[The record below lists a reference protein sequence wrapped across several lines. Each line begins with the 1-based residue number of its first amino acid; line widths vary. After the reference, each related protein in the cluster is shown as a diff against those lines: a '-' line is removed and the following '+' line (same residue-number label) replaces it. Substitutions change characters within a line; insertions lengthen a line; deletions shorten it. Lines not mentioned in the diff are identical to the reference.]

1 MRAIVRRLSIIIA
14 LAAACLMLAGA
25 LSFVRIRTDMT
36 EFLPAGTTPAAR
48 LILAEARTGTASGL
62 IFIGLEN
69 ADIADLARIS
79 RAMAAT
85 LGASDLFQTVA
96 GGQAALPPEQTDALF
111 ARRYL
116 LGPADWSEPGLHTG
130 LERLLRQL
138 QGSAAPLATRFGLE
152 DPTGAFVTA
161 IRPWAAGSAVR
172 AIDGAWFAPD
182 HDRALLLVRTKAGGM
197 DIPVQE
203 AATAAIEHA
212 FAAARP
218 GPARLLVAGP
228 AIFARDSARAIR
240 GDVERIS
247 ILSTLLVVLLL
258 WWRFRQPLVI
268 AAIAAPVIASV
279 AVAALAVQLIFGSV
293 HGVALGFG
301 ATMLG
306 IAVDYPVLMIGHRKR
321 GEPAPATRARIARA
335 FVLAVATA
343 TIGLAALV
351 FSGFPG
357 LAQLGTF
364 AATGLVTCA
373 GLTWV
378 GLPPLI
384 VAANLAPT
392 SAGDPAWLPRLER
405 LRRYRALLV
414 VPIAAALIFLILRGG
429 PRWQTDLAALSP
441 IPDASRA
448 LDRTLRTDL
457 GAGDTG
463 QFLLVRGLDPQSVL
477 EQQEALFPALDR
489 LVAAHGLAGYDAAA
503 RLLPSIATQRA
514 RQAALPSQDAL
525 SRDLTAAAADLPFRP
540 TAFAAFR
547 AAVEASRTLSPLAP
561 ADLDGTP
568 LATRLDPLLQHNGDG
583 WRGLILLHGLTDPVG
598 LPPGAPFIDLRGELG
613 AILAAYTGRAWQWLG
628 LSLAAILVLLIAG
641 LQDAAMAG
649 RTLAAIGTAL
659 LLSIALL
666 TAFGTELS
674 LIHLVA
680 LQLVA
685 GVGLD
690 YALFFARRQLDAE
703 ERARTIRTLI
713 TCNAMTLLTFG
724 LLATSQTPILRD
736 LGITIALGA
745 ALALGCAFLITG
757 QAPPP
762 RS

>member
-1 MRAIVRRLSIIIA
+1 
-14 LAAACLMLAGA
+14 MLAGT
-25 LSFVRIRTDMT
+25 LSFVTIRTDMT
-36 EFLPAGTTPAAR
+36 EFLPAGTTPTAR

-62 IFIGLEN
+62 IFIGIEN
-69 ADIADLARIS
+69 AEIADLARIS
-79 RAMAAT
+79 RAMVAT

-96 GGQAALPPEQTDALF
+96 GGQAALPPGQIEALF
-111 ARRYL
+111 SCRYL

-138 QGSAAPLATRFGLE
+138 QGSAAPLASRFGLE
-152 DPTGAFVTA
+152 DPTGAFIAA
-161 IRPWAAGSAVR
+161 IKPWAAGSAVR

-197 DIPVQE
+197 DIPAQE
-203 AATAAIEHA
+203 AATAAIERA

-247 ILSTLLVVLLL
+247 ILSTLLVAGLL

-343 TIGLAALV
+343 TIGLAAMV

-405 LRRYRALLV
+405 LRRYRPLLL
-414 VPIAAALIFLILRGG
+414 VPIAAALVFFIIRGG

-463 QFLLVRGLDPQSVL
+463 QFLLVRGPDPQSVL

-514 RQAALPSQDAL
+514 RQAALPAQESL
-525 SRDLTAAAADLPFRP
+525 VRNLTVATADLPFRP
-540 TAFAAFR
+540 SAFAPFL
-547 AAVEASRTLSPLAP
+547 AAVEASRNLPPMTP

-568 LATRLDPLLQHNGDG
+568 LAARFDPLLQRSGEG
-583 WRGLILLHGLTDPVG
+583 WRGLILLHGLNNAAG
-598 LPPGAPFIDLRGELG
+598 LPPDTPFIDLRGELG
-613 AILAAYTGRAWQWLG
+613 TILAGYTGRAWQWLG
-628 LSLAAILVLLIAG
+628 LSLVTILVVLIVG
-641 LQDAAMAG
+641 LRDAAMAA
-649 RTLAAIGTAL
+649 RTLAAIGVAL
-659 LLSIALL
+659 LLTIALL
-666 TAFGTELS
+666 TGFGAELS

-703 ERARTIRTLI
+703 ERARTIRTLV

-736 LGITIALGA
+736 LGITIALGV